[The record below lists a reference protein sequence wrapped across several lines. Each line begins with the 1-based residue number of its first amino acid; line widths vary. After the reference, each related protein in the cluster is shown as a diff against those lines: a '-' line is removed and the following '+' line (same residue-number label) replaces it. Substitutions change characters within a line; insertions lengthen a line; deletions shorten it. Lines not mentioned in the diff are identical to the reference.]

1 MDSSPAAPDLTSSST
16 PPIPRRP
23 AATFTPLSPKSG
35 YGGGDNA
42 STSTTHVGSPPPDLA
57 FPSITVDDDD
67 DNEDLGYDQSTPH
80 PPQVASALL
89 GSPGLLAPADLKRGL
104 LRSDTGMP
112 AMAEDDPPSAGGST
126 VPSPFNFQTQAI
138 STSPV
143 KSNIG
148 QRRGHRY
155 KHSSISTQHQIFQEP
170 PQRPPPVLPASLP
183 VPTVR
188 EAWKSMSR
196 DQRVRLYWSL
206 CHLTVASWLF
216 FISEG
221 SLAMMALSHLV
232 FFDAGSAAV
241 CVAVDVLGNFEV
253 WRRSS
258 IRHPFGLERAE
269 VLAGFAMSIFLLFGG
284 FDLVSHNLK
293 HWLETKGGHEPH
305 HEHIHERVS
314 AGEVDWAAFAAITS
328 TAVSAYGLKNHA
340 RIARIMRVS
349 WLAKLPT
356 HFSNIF
362 HFLTVFFSSL
372 LLLLPLLSIKSYIWL
387 DRTLCAA
394 IAASMFL
401 FGAKL
406 AMAQAMMLLMSY
418 GGIGGNEGVSSVM
431 RDIEAEPGVTRIED
445 AQFWQVHYGLCMANL
460 KISVA
465 KGCDEGA
472 ISKLRSRISTLI
484 QNRLG
489 EGYGRG
495 TSLRWEVTLQTSV
508 DAAF

>member
-1 MDSSPAAPDLTSSST
+1 MDSSPAAPGLSSPST
-16 PPIPRRP
+16 PPSLRRP
-23 AATFTPLSPKSG
+23 AATPTPPSPQSG
-35 YGGGDNA
+35 YGKGDNA
-42 STSTTHVGSPPPDLA
+42 STSTTHVVGPPPLLG
-57 FPSITVDDDD
+57 FPSISIDNDD
-67 DNEDLGYDQSTPH
+67 EDEDYGHDCSTSY
-80 PPQVASALL
+80 PPRVASIPS
-89 GSPGLLAPADLKRGL
+89 GSPGLLAPANLKLGL
-104 LRSDTGMP
+104 LRPDTATP

-126 VPSPFNFQTQAI
+126 VPGPFNFQTQVI

-206 CHLTVASWLF
+206 CHLAVASWLF

-258 IRHPFGLERAE
+258 VRHPFGLERAE

-305 HEHIHERVS
+305 HEHAHERVS

-328 TAVSAYGLKNHA
+328 TAISAYGLKNHA

-431 RDIEAEPGVTRIED
+431 RDIEAEPGVARIED

-460 KISVA
+460 KICVA

-472 ISKLRSRISTLI
+472 ISKLRSRICTLI

-508 DAAF
+508 DATF